1 MKINLGDMPQKQPP
15 KASEGD
21 TPKQK
26 KLFARVSK
34 FGGNLTRT
42 QIIAL
47 GFFLIILLGTLI
59 LMLPISSKGGRV
71 TPFFDCLF
79 TATSATCVTGLV
91 VVDTYQNWSLF
102 GQLVILCMIQVG
114 GLGFMAFLTMISLIA
129 HRKIGLKER
138 GLISESVNAIQLGG
152 VVKLVEIALKGTFL
166 VEGIGAV
173 ILGIRFSLDFGP
185 LKGFYYGVFHSISAF
200 CNAGFDLMGYEEEY
214 MSLCG
219 YRGDWVVNLTVVAL
233 IVIGGLGFLVWQD
246 ILEKKRDF
254 RRYRVH
260 TKIVLITSLVLIVAG
275 ALIFYFIEKNGILAD
290 LDAGET
296 FLASLFASVTARTAG
311 FNTTDIGKTED
322 AGKLLY
328 MILMF
333 IGGSPGSTAG
343 GIKTTTFVVFLLYMK
358 ANFQRTRGVNIFHRR
373 IDEDAIKRATAI
385 VTMNLSLILV
395 CTLIISATQNINLA
409 DILLETF
416 SAMNTVGMS
425 SGITRDLNTLSRF
438 LIILLMFCGRVGS
451 LSVAL
456 SFTEKKKVEPFAY
469 PEERILIG

>member
-1 MKINLGDMPQKQPP
+1 
-15 KASEGD
+15 
-21 TPKQK
+21 
-26 KLFARVSK
+26 
-34 FGGNLTRT
+34 
-42 QIIAL
+42 
-47 GFFLIILLGTLI
+47 
-59 LMLPISSKGGRV
+59 
-71 TPFFDCLF
+71 
-79 TATSATCVTGLV
+79 
-91 VVDTYQNWSLF
+91 
-102 GQLVILCMIQVG
+102 
-114 GLGFMAFLTMISLIA
+114 MAYLS
-129 HRKIGLKER
+129 
-138 GLISESVNAIQLGG
+138 
-152 VVKLVEIALKGTFL
+152 
-166 VEGIGAV
+166 
-173 ILGIRFSLDFGP
+173 
-185 LKGFYYGVFHSISAF
+185 
-200 CNAGFDLMGYEEEY
+200 
-214 MSLCG
+214 
-219 YRGDWVVNLTVVAL
+219 
-233 IVIGGLGFLVWQD
+233 
-246 ILEKKRDF
+246 
-254 RRYRVH
+254 
-260 TKIVLITSLVLIVAG
+260 
-275 ALIFYFIEKNGILAD
+275 
-290 LDAGET
+290 
-296 FLASLFASVTARTAG
+296 
-311 FNTTDIGKTED
+311 IGKTED

-438 LIILLMFCGRVGS
+438 LIIVLMFCGRVGS